1 MKVAFV
7 SAFPVVPANEGAR
20 SRILQLTRAV
30 RSLGHEV
37 HFLFVD
43 GTIDAQFDRAGHE
56 AEFGSDHL
64 HLVSRREGSVST
76 RLPGDLGF
84 DIGLTAFRAVRKVHR
99 LLGRDSGFYNH
110 LDEFYYPAIGR
121 QVQDIQRRLGIDA
134 VIVEYAFHSRA
145 FLGLPND
152 VLRILD
158 THDSF
163 ADRHRAFINTA
174 NKYGYWFSVPPA
186 VERRALRRA
195 DVVVAIQEEEEQT
208 FRQLLGPEPPV
219 VATVSHILDLG
230 GRVEDFTA
238 SDFLFLGS
246 GNDANVISLK
256 GFLQNIMPL
265 VRTARPDIR
274 LVLAGG
280 ICGRIEDGEGI
291 LKLGRVDNLKDAF
304 TRAPLSINPIT
315 LGTGINIKLLDA
327 LAAGVA
333 TISTRT
339 GARGLSERYQRGVV
353 IVEDGN
359 HQAFADAILW
369 LASSSDQ
376 RQDLGNRAFEDAIE
390 WNRRQM
396 TVLGDILNGRQS
408 CENR

>member
-20 SRILQLTRAV
+20 SRILQLARAV

-37 HFLFVD
+37 HFVHVA
-43 GTIDAQFDRAGHE
+43 GTIAADFDRAAHE
-56 AEFGSDHL
+56 VEFGPDHL
-64 HLVSRREGSVST
+64 HLVSGHAGGFRS
-76 RLPGDLGF
+76 RLAGDVVF
-84 DIGLTAFRAVRKVHR
+84 DLGLTAFRAVRKVHR
-99 LLGRDSGFYNH
+99 LFGRDSGFYNH
-110 LDEFYYPAIGR
+110 LDEFYYPEIGR
-121 QVQDIQRRLGIDA
+121 QVRDLQRRLGIDA

-145 FLGLPND
+145 FLGLPKG

-163 ADRHRAFINTA
+163 ADRHKAFVNTA

-186 VERRALRRA
+186 VESKAFRRA
-195 DVVVAIQEEEEQT
+195 DVVVAIQEEEERT
-208 FRQLLGPEPPV
+208 FRQRLGAEPPV

-230 GRVEDFTA
+230 GRVEDFTP

-246 GNDANVISLK
+246 GNDANIISLK
-256 GFLQNIMPL
+256 GFVQNVMPL
-265 VRTARPDIR
+265 VRAARPDIR

-280 ICGRIEDGEGI
+280 ICGKIEDGEGI

-304 TRAPLSINPIT
+304 ARAPLSINPIT

-327 LAAGVA
+327 LAAGGP

-339 GARGLSERYQRGVV
+339 GVRGLSERYRRGVV
-353 IVEDGN
+353 IVEDN
-359 HQAFADAILW
+359 DHLAFADAILQ
-369 LASSSDQ
+369 LASSRDQ
-376 RQDLGNRAFEDAIE
+376 RQELGNRAFEDAVE
-390 WNRRQM
+390 WNRQQLA
-396 TVLGDILNGRQS
+396 VLDDILSGRQAG
-408 CENR
+408 

>member
-7 SAFPVVPANEGAR
+7 SAIPAVPASEGNR

-37 HFLFVD
+37 HFVY
-43 GTIDAQFDRAGHE
+43 IDTPIAADFDPATHE
-56 AEFGSDHL
+56 AEFGSGRL
-64 HLVSRREGSVST
+64 HFISRQRNRFET
-76 RLPGDLGF
+76 RLIGDLGF
-84 DIGLTAFRAVRKVHR
+84 EAEVIAFRAVRKVHR
-99 LLGRDSGFYNH
+99 LLGHDSGFYNH
-110 LDEFYYPAIGR
+110 LDEFYYPEIGR
-121 QVQDIQRRLGIDA
+121 QVRDLQRRLGLDA

-145 FLGLPND
+145 FLGLPKG

-163 ADRHRAFINTA
+163 ADRHRAFVNTA

-186 VERRALRRA
+186 VEGKAFRRA
-195 DVVVAIQEEEEQT
+195 DVVVAIQEEEERT
-208 FRQLLGPEPPV
+208 FRQRLGAEPPI

-230 GRVEDFTA
+230 GRVEDLTP

-246 GNDANVISLK
+246 GNDANIISLK
-256 GFLQNIMPL
+256 GFVQNVMPL
-265 VRTARPDIR
+265 VRAARPDIR

-280 ICGRIEDGEGI
+280 ICGKIEDGEGI

-304 TRAPLSINPIT
+304 ARAPLSINPIT

-327 LAAGVA
+327 LAAGVP

-339 GARGLSERYQRGVV
+339 GVRGLSERYRRGVV
-353 IVEDGN
+353 IVEDN
-359 HQAFADAILW
+359 DHRAFADAILQ
-369 LASSSDQ
+369 LASSRDQ
-376 RQDLGNRAFEDAIE
+376 RQELGNRAFEDAVE
-390 WNRRQM
+390 WNRQQM
-396 TVLGDILNGRQS
+396 AVLDDILSGRQAG
-408 CENR
+408 

>member
-7 SAFPVVPANEGAR
+7 SAIPAVPASEGNR

-37 HFLFVD
+37 HFVYVD
-43 GTIDAQFDRAGHE
+43 TPIAADFDPVVHE
-56 AEFGSDHL
+56 VEFGSGRL
-64 HLVSRREGSVST
+64 HFVSRQRNRFKT
-76 RLPGDLGF
+76 RLIGDLGF
-84 DIGLTAFRAVRKVHR
+84 EAEVIAFRAIRKVHR
-99 LLGRDSGFYNH
+99 LLGHDSGFYNH
-110 LDEFYYPAIGR
+110 LDEFYYPEIGR
-121 QVQDIQRRLGIDA
+121 QVRDLQRRLGLDA

-145 FLGLPND
+145 FLGLPKG

-163 ADRHRAFINTA
+163 ADRHKAFVNTA

-186 VERRALRRA
+186 VESKAFRRA
-195 DVVVAIQEEEEQT
+195 DVVVAIQEEEERA
-208 FRQLLGPEPPV
+208 FRQRLGAEPPV

-230 GRVEDFTA
+230 GRVEDFTP

-246 GNDANVISLK
+246 GNDANIISLK
-256 GFLQNIMPL
+256 GFLQNVMPL
-265 VRTARPDIR
+265 VRAARPDIR

-280 ICGRIEDGEGI
+280 ICGKIEDGEGI

-304 TRAPLSINPIT
+304 ARAPLSINPIT

-327 LAAGVA
+327 LAAGVP

-339 GARGLSERYQRGVV
+339 GVRGLSERYRRGVV
-353 IVEDGN
+353 IVEDN
-359 HQAFADAILW
+359 DHRAFADAILQ
-369 LASSSDQ
+369 LASSRDQ
-376 RQDLGNRAFEDAIE
+376 RQELGSRAFEDAIE
-390 WNRRQM
+390 WNRQQM
-396 TVLGDILNGRQS
+396 AVLDDILSGRQAG
-408 CENR
+408 

>member
-37 HFLFVD
+37 HFVHVD
-43 GTIDAQFDRAGHE
+43 GTIAADFDRAGHE
-56 AEFGSDHL
+56 AEFGPDHL
-64 HLVSRREGSVST
+64 HLVSRQASGLKS
-76 RLPGDLGF
+76 RLAGDVGF
-84 DIGLTAFRAVRKVHR
+84 DLGLTAFRAVRKVHR
-99 LLGRDSGFYNH
+99 LLGRESGFYNH
-110 LDEFYYPAIGR
+110 LDEFYYPEIGR
-121 QVQDIQRRLGIDA
+121 QVRDIQRRLGIDA

-145 FLGLPND
+145 FLGLPDD

-163 ADRHRAFINTA
+163 ADRHKAFINTA

-186 VERRALRRA
+186 VERKALRRA
-195 DVVVAIQEEEEQT
+195 DVVVAIQEEEEQV
-208 FRQLLGPEPPV
+208 FRQRLGAEPPV

-230 GRVEDFTA
+230 GRVEDFTP

-246 GNDANVISLK
+246 GNDANIISLK
-256 GFLQNIMPL
+256 AFLRNIMPL
-265 VRTARPDIR
+265 VRAARPDIR

-280 ICGRIEDGEGI
+280 ICGKIEDGEGI
-291 LKLGRVDNLKDAF
+291 LKLGRVDNLKEAF

-327 LAAGVA
+327 LAAGVP

-339 GARGLSERYQRGVV
+339 GARGLSDRYRRGVV
-353 IVEDGN
+353 IVGDDD
-359 HQAFADAILW
+359 HQAFADAILQ
-369 LASSSDQ
+369 LAASRDQ
-376 RQDLGNRAFEDAIE
+376 RQELGNKAFEDAIE

-396 TVLGDILNGRQS
+396 AVLDDILTGRKPG
-408 CENR
+408 

>member
-7 SAFPVVPANEGAR
+7 SAIPAVPASEGNR

-37 HFLFVD
+37 HFVYVD
-43 GTIDAQFDRAGHE
+43 TPIAADFDPVVHE
-56 AEFGSDHL
+56 AEFGSGRL
-64 HLVSRREGSVST
+64 HFVSRQRNRFKT
-76 RLPGDLGF
+76 RLIGDLGF
-84 DIGLTAFRAVRKVHR
+84 EAEVIAFRAIRKVHR
-99 LLGRDSGFYNH
+99 LLGHDSGFHNH
-110 LDEFYYPAIGR
+110 LDEFYYPEIGR
-121 QVQDIQRRLGIDA
+121 QVRDLQRRLGIDA

-145 FLGLPND
+145 FLGLSKG

-163 ADRHRAFINTA
+163 ADRHKAFVNTA

-186 VERRALRRA
+186 AESRAFRRA
-195 DVVVAIQEEEEQT
+195 DVVVAIQEEEERT
-208 FRQLLGPEPPV
+208 FRQRLGAEPPV

-230 GRVEDFTA
+230 GRVEDFTP

-246 GNDANVISLK
+246 GNDANIISLK
-256 GFLQNIMPL
+256 GFVQNVMPL
-265 VRTARPDIR
+265 VRAAQPDIR

-280 ICGRIEDGEGI
+280 ICGKIEDGEGI

-304 TRAPLSINPIT
+304 ARAPLSINPIT

-327 LAAGVA
+327 LAAGVP

-339 GARGLSERYQRGVV
+339 GVRGLSERYRRGVV
-353 IVEDGN
+353 IVEDN
-359 HQAFADAILW
+359 DHRAFADAILQ
-369 LASSSDQ
+369 LASSRDQ
-376 RQDLGNRAFEDAIE
+376 RQELGNRAFEDAIE
-390 WNRRQM
+390 WNRQQM
-396 TVLGDILNGRQS
+396 AVLDDILSGRQAG
-408 CENR
+408 

>member
-1 MKVAFV
+1 MKVALV
-7 SAFPVVPANEGAR
+7 SAIPAIPASEGNR

-30 RSLGHEV
+30 RNLGHEL
-37 HFLFVD
+37 HFIYVD
-43 GTIDAQFDRAGHE
+43 TTIAADFDSSAHE
-56 AEFGSDHL
+56 AEFGCGRL
-64 HLVSRREGSVST
+64 HLISRQTSRFET
-76 RLPGDLGF
+76 RLVRDLSF
-84 DIGLTAFRAVRKVHR
+84 EAEVIAFRAVRKVHR

-110 LDEFYYPAIGR
+110 LDEFYYPEIGR
-121 QVQDIQRRLGIDA
+121 QVRDIQHRLGIDA

-145 FLGLPND
+145 FLGLPDD

-163 ADRHRAFINTA
+163 ADRHKAFVNTA

-195 DVVVAIQEEEEQT
+195 DVVVAIQEEEEQA
-208 FRQLLGPEPPV
+208 FRRRLGAEPPV

-230 GRVEDFTA
+230 GRVEDFTS

-246 GNDANVISLK
+246 GNDANIISLK
-256 GFLQNIMPL
+256 AFIQNIMPL
-265 VRTARPDIR
+265 VRVARPDIR

-280 ICGRIEDGEGI
+280 ICSKIDDGEGI
-291 LKLGRVDNLKDAF
+291 LKLGRVDNLREAF

-327 LAAGVA
+327 LAAGVP

-339 GARGLSERYQRGVV
+339 GARGLSDRYRRGVV
-353 IVEDGN
+353 IVGDN
-359 HQAFADAILW
+359 DHQAFADAILQ
-369 LASSSDQ
+369 LASSRDQ
-376 RQDLGNRAFEDAIE
+376 RQELGNRAFEDAIE

-396 TVLGDILNGRQS
+396 TVLDDILTGRKPG
-408 CENR
+408 

>member
-20 SRILQLTRAV
+20 SRILQLARAV

-37 HFLFVD
+37 HFVHVA
-43 GTIDAQFDRAGHE
+43 GTIAADFDREGHE
-56 AEFGSDHL
+56 AEFGPDHL
-64 HLVSRREGSVST
+64 HLVSRHAGGLWS
-76 RLPGDLGF
+76 RLAGDVGF
-84 DIGLTAFRAVRKVHR
+84 DLSLTAFRAVRKVHR
-99 LLGRDSGFYNH
+99 LFGRDSGFYNY
-110 LDEFYYPAIGR
+110 LDEFYYPEIGR
-121 QVQDIQRRLGIDA
+121 QVRDLQRRLGIDA

-145 FLGLPND
+145 FLGLPKA

-163 ADRHRAFINTA
+163 ADRHKAFVNTA

-186 VERRALRRA
+186 VESRAFRRA
-195 DVVVAIQEEEEQT
+195 DVVVAIQEEEERT
-208 FRQLLGPEPPV
+208 FRKRLGAEPPV

-230 GRVEDFTA
+230 GRVEDLTP

-246 GNDANVISLK
+246 GNDANIISLK
-256 GFLQNIMPL
+256 GFLQNVMPL
-265 VRTARPDIR
+265 VRAARPDIR

-280 ICGRIEDGEGI
+280 ICGKIEDGEGI

-304 TRAPLSINPIT
+304 ARAPLSINPIT

-327 LAAGVA
+327 LAAGVP

-339 GARGLSERYQRGVV
+339 GVRGLSERYRRGVV
-353 IVEDGN
+353 IVEDN
-359 HQAFADAILW
+359 DHRAFADAILQ
-369 LASSSDQ
+369 LASSRDQ
-376 RQDLGNRAFEDAIE
+376 RQELGNRAFEDAVE
-390 WNRRQM
+390 WNRQQM
-396 TVLGDILNGRQS
+396 AVLDDILSGRQAG
-408 CENR
+408 